1 MTSVCQC
8 LQRNSKS
15 AAVCPMLYLGIFLSN
30 SSIETNGSEKILE
43 MKKQIIQKQKSIKIY
58 TQNLPELKSECN
70 LNNFRAFSVL
80 P

>member
-43 MKKQIIQKQKSIKIY
+43 MKKQIILKKKS

>member
-43 MKKQIIQKQKSIKIY
+43 MKKQIILKKTKS

>member
-43 MKKQIIQKQKSIKIY
+43 MKKQIILKKKIN
-58 TQNLPELKSECN
+58 TKPTRVKIRMQP
-70 LNNFRAFSVL
+70 
-80 P
+80 